1 MRQTFYH
8 SLINS
13 WRLFLVSLYSFNC
26 SININHYTIDK
37 KTCDS
42 RALPNLSPI
51 VPPQEAPSHTSTE
64 ATKKKKGF
72 SASGSEYEKRQQANI
87 EQNKKLLASLGLGEG
102 VGILGESLSEK
113 KKK

>member
-51 VPPQEAPSHTSTE
+51 VPPQEALSHTSTE
-64 ATKKKKGF
+64 ATGKKKGSF
-72 SASGSEYEKRQQANI
+72 ASGSEYEKKRQANI
-87 EQNKKLLASLGLGEG
+87 EENKKLLASLGLGD
-102 VGILGESLSEK
+102 VGMLGESLSK
-113 KKK
+113 KKKKK